1 MSVVW
6 HDASGTG
13 RMATA
18 AIVAAGVA
26 AATILGAYFFEYV
39 LDYQPC
45 PLCLTQR
52 IPYYVAIPVAAAV
65 AVAAHVGAPPR
76 LLAVGLAVVAIA
88 MLIGAGL
95 GVYHSGVEWKWW
107 AGPSDCA
114 AAPTS
119 FGSAGSLLETIEQ
132 TPVVRCDEAAWR
144 LLGLSLAGY
153 NAVISAAI
161 VGIALWG
168 AAAALSDR
176 MRRA

>member
-6 HDASGTG
+6 HDAGSTG

-18 AIVAAGVA
+18 AIAAAAIA

-39 LDYQPC
+39 LHYPPC
-45 PLCLTQR
+45 PLCLDQR
-52 IPYYVAIPVAAAV
+52 IPYYVAIPVAVAV
-65 AVAAHVGAPPR
+65 AVAAHMGAPR
-76 LLAVGLAVVAIA
+76 WLLAGGLVVVAIA

-107 AGPSDCA
+107 AGPSDCVG
-114 AAPTS
+114 PINS
-119 FGSAGSLLETIEQ
+119 FGTAGSLLQTIEA

-153 NAVISAAI
+153 NVLISAAI

-168 AAAALSDR
+168 AAAANGDR
-176 MRRA
+176 ARA

>member
-6 HDASGTG
+6 HDAGSTG

-18 AIVAAGVA
+18 AIVAAAVA
-26 AATILGAYFFEYV
+26 AATILGAYFFEFV
-39 LDYQPC
+39 LGYAPC

-65 AVAAHVGAPPR
+65 AIAAHAGVSRR
-76 LLAVGLAVVAIA
+76 LLAAGLVVVAAA

-107 AGPSDCA
+107 AGPSDCSG
-114 AAPTS
+114 PINS
-119 FGSAGSLLETIEQ
+119 FGTAGSLLQTIET
-132 TPVVRCDEAAWR
+132 TPVIRCDQAAWR

-153 NAVISAAI
+153 NVLISAAI
-161 VGIALWG
+161 AAVALWG
-168 AAAALSDR
+168 AAAVVDGRKGA
-176 MRRA
+176 

>member
-6 HDASGTG
+6 QDASGSG

-18 AIVAAGVA
+18 AIIAAAVA

-65 AVAAHVGAPPR
+65 AIAAYAGAPPR
-76 LLAVGLAVVAIA
+76 LLAAGLAVVAVA

-107 AGPSDCA
+107 VGPTDCSGPVA
-114 AAPTS
+114 N
-119 FGSAGSLLETIEQ
+119 FGSAGSLLQTIEQ

-153 NAVISAAI
+153 NAIISLAI
-161 VGIALWG
+161 AGIALWG
-168 AAAALSDR
+168 AAAVTGDSKSA
-176 MRRA
+176 

>member
-6 HDASGTG
+6 HDASGNG
-13 RMATA
+13 RIATA
-18 AIVAAGVA
+18 AIVAAAVA

-52 IPYYVAIPVAAAV
+52 IPYYVAIPVAVAV
-65 AVAAHVGAPPR
+65 AVAAHVGAPAR
-76 LLAVGLAVVAIA
+76 VLTAGLVVVAIA

-107 AGPSDCA
+107 AGPAECSG
-114 AAPTS
+114 PVTS
-119 FGSAGSLLETIEQ
+119 FGSAGSLLQTIEQ

-144 LLGLSLAGY
+144 LLGLSLAVY
-153 NAVISAAI
+153 NAVISVAI
-161 VGIALWG
+161 AGIALWG
-168 AAAALSDR
+168 AVAAASDR
-176 MRRA
+176 MRS

>member
-18 AIVAAGVA
+18 AIVAAAVG

-45 PLCLTQR
+45 PLCLDQR
-52 IPYYVAIPVAAAV
+52 IPYYVAIPTAIAV
-65 AVAAHVGAPPR
+65 AVAAQIGTPR
-76 LLAVGLAVVAIA
+76 WLLAGGLVIVVIA

-107 AGPSDCA
+107 AGPSDCSG
-114 AAPTS
+114 PVTS
-119 FGSAGSLLETIEQ
+119 FGSAGSLLQTIEQ

-153 NAVISAAI
+153 NVIISLAIAA
-161 VGIALWG
+161 IALWG
-168 AAAALSDR
+168 AAAALGDR
-176 MRRA
+176 ARA